1 MSLANSTADVAM
13 INLVMTGVD
22 GTGVWQDPIQLIP
35 MGMNGDPVDFVAR
48 IKASLPLV
56 NNLRVLFNE
65 HSFNEDG
72 SLHPQMEAF
81 LAEAVA
87 QGYELTICYGEGDAQ
102 NIGRGIDGWPTLTNA
117 GAFAALQENFSDVS
131 GAWGQML
138 EWMAAHPAV
147 AQGVWGYE
155 LMNESAAYRNT
166 VRANGAGDGLTAADF
181 IKLYADHTVA
191 LAEIIDARAAG
202 RILVGGWGYNGD
214 FASLDQA
221 VEGASTALDL
231 IRAGVGADLVWSAHL
246 YPGWM
251 GTNQATSPADLVAR
265 LAEVYAPVA
274 QDALL
279 ITEINADG
287 QVDNAAE
294 ALDYADFY
302 TASYEWFAAQG
313 IGFGWFP
320 GLQTGASHLLS
331 LNGDGAEVYRHQH
344 SLAHAL
350 NAFSLGQEAGAP
362 VLADTLGVT
371 LVTADLRNEVYEIA
385 AGEAT
390 FDSATQAGFA
400 FGYGANDNLA
410 GTDQSNDFL
419 YGGQGNDALSGLGAD
434 DFLFGQEGD
443 DRLTGAEGTDNLFG
457 GRGMDWLEGGAGRDH
472 LAGGQGHDTYVI
484 SDALD
489 AVVEHLNE
497 GSDLVQTSL
506 RSYQLGSN
514 LEHLTYTEALGFAGS
529 GNGLA
534 NRITGGAGADSL
546 SGFTGKDTLVGG
558 LGHDTLMGGQGAD
571 ALVGG
576 GGTDVA
582 SYRMAAAAVRAD
594 LTKVQTLPA
603 AGEAMGDSFSGIE
616 NLAGS
621 AYADQLWG
629 NAGANTLWGNA
640 GADLMRGRAGN
651 DHLYGGAGADRFIFA
666 KGDDL
671 DILRDFQNNGD
682 TICFSGLTG
691 ITAAAKALARAD
703 QVGAHVVFDFGA
715 GDRLMVLNTTMAAL
729 RDDIS
734 IL

>member
-22 GTGVWQDPIQLIP
+22 GTGVWQDPIQLLP
-35 MGMNGDPVDFVAR
+35 LGMDGDPVDFVAR

-87 QGYELTICYGEGDAQ
+87 QGYDLTICYAEGDAQ
-102 NIGRGIDGWPTLTNA
+102 NIGRGIEGWPALTNA
-117 GAFAALQENFSDVS
+117 EAFAALQDNFTDVS
-131 GAWGQML
+131 GAWAQML
-138 EWMAAHPAV
+138 DWMAAHPAV

-166 VRANGAGDGLTAADF
+166 VRANGAADGLTAADF
-181 IKLYADHTVA
+181 IKLYADHAVA
-191 LAEIIDARAAG
+191 LAEAIDAQAAG

-214 FASLDQA
+214 FASLDQVVA
-221 VEGASTALDL
+221 GGSTALDL
-231 IRAGVGADLVWSAHL
+231 IRVGVGEDLVWSAHL

-265 LAEVYAPVA
+265 LAAVYAPVA
-274 QDALL
+274 ADALV

-287 QVDNAAE
+287 QVDNAAQ

-320 GLQTGASHLLS
+320 GLQTGASHLVS
-331 LNGDGAEVYRHQH
+331 LNGDGTEVYRHQH

-350 NAFSLGQEAGAP
+350 NAFSLGQEGTAP
-362 VLADTLGVT
+362 AMAESLGVS
-371 LVTADLRNEVYEIA
+371 LVTAELRNEAYEIA
-385 AGEAT
+385 LGEAE
-390 FDSATQAGFA
+390 FDSAAQAGFA
-400 FGYGANDNLA
+400 FGYGANDSLA

-419 YGGQGNDALSGLGAD
+419 YGGQGSDVLSGLGAD
-434 DFLFGQEGD
+434 DFLFGQDGD
-443 DRLTGAEGTDNLFG
+443 DRLIGAAGADNLFG
-457 GRGMDWLEGGAGRDH
+457 GKGGDRLEGGAGRDH
-472 LAGGQGHDTYVI
+472 LAGGQGNDTYVI

-489 AVVEHLNE
+489 SVVEHLNE
-497 GSDLVQTSL
+497 GSDQVQTSL
-506 RSYQLGSN
+506 RSYQLGTH
-514 LEHLTYTEALGFAGS
+514 LEHLTYTGTLGFTGG

-534 NRITGGAGADSL
+534 NRIIGAAGADNL
-546 SGFTGKDTLVGG
+546 SGYTGRDTLVGG
-558 LGHDTLMGGQGAD
+558 LGNDTLMGGQGAD

-576 GGTDVA
+576 AGTDVA
-582 SYRMAAAAVRAD
+582 SYRMATAAVRAD
-594 LTKVQTLPA
+594 LTKVQTLSS
-603 AGEAMGDSFSGIE
+603 AGEAMGDAFSGIE
-616 NLAGS
+616 GLAGS

-629 NAGANTLWGNA
+629 NTGANTLWGNA
-640 GADLMRGRAGN
+640 GNDLLRGRAGN
-651 DHLYGGAGADRFIFA
+651 DQLYGGAGADRFIFA

-671 DILRDFQNNGD
+671 DVLRDFQNNAD

-691 ITAAAKALARAD
+691 ITTVAKALAKAD

-715 GDRLMVLNTTMAAL
+715 GDRLTVLNTTLAAL